1 MKLNLGQIVNSKD
14 ALQELLNEKLP
25 IKIAFKVKEIFGAI
39 DPKLGYYE
47 EMRSKLI
54 MGEYGE
60 QDGDSGNWKVKQSK
74 MKEFVEELK
83 SLMSVELD
91 LDITKVRL
99 PENILM
105 TPSNAYL
112 LGWMIDFED
121 EENG

>member
-25 IKIAFKVKEIFGAI
+25 VKIAFKVQKIFRTI
-39 DPKLGYYE
+39 DPELSSYE

-74 MKEFVEELK
+74 MKEFIEELK
-83 SLMSVELD
+83 ALMSVELD
-91 LDITKVRL
+91 LDITKVKL
-99 PENILM
+99 PENISI
-105 TPSNAYL
+105 TPANAYL

-121 EENG
+121 E